1 MRIPLSSASRLI
13 LESAPS
19 FQSCRAYLLW
29 AAVAFVF
36 VACKVERRKT
46 DAELG
51 LNPQQAAG
59 RRTYDAYCGR
69 CHEPYSPSGK
79 QGPSLQGVF
88 EKPYLSISG
97 LPAND
102 ERVGDI
108 VKFGRSKMNGFGQV
122 LNQQQVDDLLA
133 YMQTL

>member
-1 MRIPLSSASRLI
+1 MRIPLSSASWLK
-13 LESAPS
+13 LGSTAPS
-19 FQSCRAYLLW
+19 RRCRGYLVCTAL
-29 AAVAFVF
+29 AIVF
-36 VACKVERRKT
+36 VGCKVERRKT

-51 LNPQQAAG
+51 LTPQQATG

-69 CHEPYSPSGK
+69 CHEPYSSSGK

-88 EKPYLSISG
+88 KKPYLSISG

-133 YMQTL
+133 YMHTL